1 MQIKKTFKKAPKIL
15 KQHRP
20 LAVNSYFD
28 CFILMVSTQS
38 RVETRK
44 GEASRDTQISSKV
57 HIFKFAT
64 QALTSA
70 IKLPFLSFSDSANQ
84 HQKNVFLSQFYWGKK
99 GINGNELKDLAAGS
113 KNIK

>member
-38 RVETRK
+38 SVETRK

-64 QALTSA
+64 QALILNNKASVL
-70 IKLPFLSFSDSANQ
+70 IFSRFC
-84 HQKNVFLSQFYWGKK
+84 KPVPEKCFLSQFYWDKK
-99 GINGNELKDLAAGS
+99 DINGNELKDLAAGS
-113 KNIK
+113 MNIK